1 MNTQWEVVIGLEIH
15 AQLATKT
22 KIFSG
27 AATAYGAEPN
37 TQACVISLGMPGVL
51 PVLNEDAVRKA
62 VIFGMAIEA
71 EIAPYSVFARK
82 NYFYPDLPKGYQIS
96 QFELPIVGKGRLY
109 IEIDGKPPI
118 PIGITRAHL
127 EEDAGKSL
135 HENFHGST
143 GIDLNRAG
151 TPLLEIVS
159 EPDMRSAK
167 EAVAYVRKIHELV
180 HNLRICDGNM
190 QEGSFRCD
198 ANVSIRPQGQ
208 AEFGTRAEIKN
219 INSFNFIEKAIN
231 YEVERQIELIENGGK
246 VVQETR
252 LYDSDKDETRSM
264 RSKEEANDYR
274 YFPDPDLLPVFISDE
289 LKADIK
295 RNMPELPDS
304 KRKRYGEDYCLSLD
318 QVEYFLS
325 EPSFAEFFEDTHEEF
340 KQRFDIEKAKKNF
353 IRDDEKNLIANH
365 IQNEVTQISAKLVA
379 NWVMGELLRRLNK
392 EGLSVEQSKISPER
406 LAGLGL
412 EIAYG
417 SISDKI
423 GKQVFELLWNGS
435 ESADEIIETQGLRQI
450 TDTGAIEAIIDTIL
464 AANEKQ
470 AEQYRGGNEKMFGFF
485 VGQVMKAMQGKGNPA
500 EINKILKAKLA

>member
-1 MNTQWEVVIGLEIH
+1 MNTQWEAVIGLEIH
-15 AQLATKT
+15 TQLATKS

-27 AATAYGAEPN
+27 ASTTYGAEPN

-51 PVLNEDAVRKA
+51 PVLNEDAVHKA
-62 VIFGMAIEA
+62 VIFGMAINA

-96 QFELPIVGKGRLY
+96 QFELPIVGKGFLD
-109 IEIDGKPPI
+109 IDVDGETKRV
-118 PIGITRAHL
+118 GVTRAHL

-135 HENFHGST
+135 HENFHGLS

-167 EAVAYVRKIHELV
+167 EAVAYMRKLHELV
-180 HNLRICDGNM
+180 RYLEICDGNM

-198 ANVSIRPQGQ
+198 ANVSVRPKGQ

-219 INSFNFIEKAIN
+219 INSFKFVEKAIN
-231 YEVERQIELIENGGK
+231 HEIERQIELIENGGK

-252 LYDSDKDETRSM
+252 LYDSVKDETRSM

-289 LKADIK
+289 LKAQVK
-295 RNMPELPDS
+295 ALLPELPEEKKLRFKTDYQLNDESATILTSSRDLANYFEEVVKLSHCESTICANWMTGELSAALNRADLDICDS
-304 KRKRYGEDYCLSLD
+304 PIDATR
-318 QVEYFLS
+318 
-325 EPSFAEFFEDTHEEF
+325 FAG
-340 KQRFDIEKAKKNF
+340 
-353 IRDDEKNLIANH
+353 
-365 IQNEVTQISAKLVA
+365 LVA
-379 NWVMGELLRRLNK
+379 RIADDT
-392 EGLSVEQSKISPER
+392 IS
-406 LAGLGL
+406 G
-412 EIAYG
+412 
-417 SISDKI
+417 KI
-423 GKQVFELLWNGS
+423 GKQVFEFLWNS
-435 ESADEIIETQGLRQI
+435 TDSADDIIEKQGLKQI

-470 AEQYRGGNEKMFGFF
+470 AQQYRDGNEKMFGFF

-500 EINKILKAKLA
+500 EINKILKVKLS

>member
-1 MNTQWEVVIGLEIH
+1 MNTQWEAVIGLEIH
-15 AQLATKT
+15 TQLATKS

-27 AATAYGAEPN
+27 ASTTYGAEPN
-37 TQACVISLGMPGVL
+37 TQACVVSLGMPGVL

-62 VIFGMAIEA
+62 VIFGMAINA

-96 QFELPIVGKGRLY
+96 QFELPIVGKGFLD
-109 IEIDGKPPI
+109 IDVDGETKR
-118 PIGITRAHL
+118 IGVTRAHL

-135 HENFHGST
+135 HENFHGLS

-167 EAVAYVRKIHELV
+167 EAVAYMRKLHELV
-180 HNLRICDGNM
+180 RYLEICDGNM

-198 ANVSIRPQGQ
+198 ANVSVRPKGQ

-219 INSFNFIEKAIN
+219 INSFKFVEKAIN
-231 YEVERQIELIENGGK
+231 HEIERQIELIENGGK

-252 LYDSDKDETRSM
+252 LYDSVKDETRSM

-289 LKADIK
+289 LKAHVK
-295 RNMPELPDS
+295 ALLPELPEEKKLRFKTDYQLNDEAATILTSSRDLANYFEEVVKLSHCESTICANWITGELSAALNRADLDISDS
-304 KRKRYGEDYCLSLD
+304 PIDATR
-318 QVEYFLS
+318 
-325 EPSFAEFFEDTHEEF
+325 FAG
-340 KQRFDIEKAKKNF
+340 
-353 IRDDEKNLIANH
+353 
-365 IQNEVTQISAKLVA
+365 LVA
-379 NWVMGELLRRLNK
+379 RIADDT
-392 EGLSVEQSKISPER
+392 IS
-406 LAGLGL
+406 G
-412 EIAYG
+412 
-417 SISDKI
+417 KI
-423 GKQVFELLWNGS
+423 GKQVFELLWQS
-435 ESADEIIETQGLRQI
+435 TDSADDIIEKQGLKQI

-470 AEQYRGGNEKMFGFF
+470 AQQYRDGNEKMFGFF

-500 EINKILKAKLA
+500 EINKILKIKLS